1 MATYFAAASGP
12 SRIDGVGH
20 PFDQPVEPVE
30 DRGQVVAMEVLQH
43 ILIMPIGHNGW
54 LDGRGE
60 YAMATFE
67 SRIHALRIEPH
78 PNADRLELAAVGG
91 FRCVVGKGAFTSG
104 DLAAYIPEGAVCP
117 DWLIAELGLDGKLAG
132 SRRNRVKAVKLR
144 GALSQGLVY
153 PVRDGMIRGRPVAEG
168 DEVTALLEL
177 VKYEPP
183 IPIAMQGEV
192 RPVHGATLRYDIENV
207 KQYPDELRDGEPV
220 VITEKLHG
228 TWCCLG
234 WHPDHGPI
242 VTSKGMS
249 DRGLALILNE
259 ANRNNL
265 YVRTWHACEAAFET
279 ARARVAG
286 TEQPFYVLGEVYG
299 RGVQDLHYDEPN
311 PAFRV
316 FDAYVGG
323 RDRGR
328 YLSPGELE
336 ASLGDLFPLV
346 PVLYRGPFSTAVM
359 LAQTDGATALG
370 GKHVREGV
378 VVRPAAERASAEFGR
393 VILKSVSGDY
403 LTRKGG
409 TEYN

>member
-1 MATYFAAASGP
+1 
-12 SRIDGVGH
+12 
-20 PFDQPVEPVE
+20 
-30 DRGQVVAMEVLQH
+30 
-43 ILIMPIGHNGW
+43 
-54 LDGRGE
+54 
-60 YAMATFE
+60 MATFE

-78 PNADRLELAAVGG
+78 PNADRLELAAIGG
-91 FRCVVGKGAFTSG
+91 FRCVVGKGSFTDG

-117 DWLIAELGLDGKLAG
+117 DWLIAELGLEGKLAG
-132 SRRNRVKAVKLR
+132 SKRNRVKAVKLR

-153 PVRDGMIRGRPVAEG
+153 PVRDGMVRGRPVSEG
-168 DEVTALLEL
+168 DTVTDLLEL

-207 KQYPDELRDGEPV
+207 KKYPDALQEHEPV

-234 WHPDHGPI
+234 WHPDHGPV

-249 DRGLALILNE
+249 DRGMALILNA
-259 ANRNNL
+259 ANQTNL
-265 YVRTWHACEAAFET
+265 YVRTWRAFEASFET
-279 ARARVAG
+279 ARARLAG
-286 TEQPFYVLGEVYG
+286 DGQAFYVLGEVYG
-299 RGVQDLHYDEPN
+299 RGVQDLHYGEPN

-316 FDAYVGG
+316 FDAYVGEPG
-323 RDRGR
+323 RGR
-328 YLSPGELE
+328 YLSPDEIE
-336 ASLGDLFPLV
+336 SSLDDLFPLV
-346 PVLYRGPFSTAVM
+346 PVLYRGPFSAAVM
-359 LAQTDGATALG
+359 LEQTDGATALG

-378 VVRPAAERASAEFGR
+378 VVTPATERESAELGR

-409 TEYN
+409 TEFN

>member
-1 MATYFAAASGP
+1 
-12 SRIDGVGH
+12 
-20 PFDQPVEPVE
+20 
-30 DRGQVVAMEVLQH
+30 
-43 ILIMPIGHNGW
+43 
-54 LDGRGE
+54 
-60 YAMATFE
+60 MATFE

-91 FRCVVGKGAFTSG
+91 FRCVVGKGSFSDG

-117 DWLIAELGLDGKLAG
+117 DWLIAELGLEGKLAG
-132 SRRNRVKAVKLR
+132 SRKNRVKAVKLR

-153 PVRDGMIRGRPVAEG
+153 PVRDGMIRGRPAAEG
-168 DEVTALLEL
+168 DEVTELLEL

-192 RPVHGATLRYDIENV
+192 RPVHGATIHYDIENV
-207 KQYPDELRDGEPV
+207 KKYPDALQDGEPV

-249 DRGLALILNE
+249 DRGMALILNE
-259 ANRNNL
+259 ANETNL
-265 YVRTWHACEAAFET
+265 YVRTWRAFEAPFET
-279 ARARVAG
+279 ARARLAADG
-286 TEQPFYVLGEVYG
+286 QPFYVLGEVFG
-299 RGVQDLHYDEPN
+299 RGVQDLHYGEPN

-316 FDAYVGG
+316 FDAYVGEPG
-323 RDRGR
+323 RGR
-328 YLSPGELE
+328 YLSPDEVE
-336 ASLGDLFPLV
+336 SLGNLFPLV
-346 PVLYRGPFSTAVM
+346 PVLYRGPFSAALM
-359 LAQTDGATALG
+359 LEHTDGATALG

-378 VVRPAAERASAEFGR
+378 VVKPAAERESAELGR
-393 VILKSVSGDY
+393 VLVKSVSGDY

-409 TEYN
+409 TDYN

>member
-1 MATYFAAASGP
+1 
-12 SRIDGVGH
+12 
-20 PFDQPVEPVE
+20 
-30 DRGQVVAMEVLQH
+30 
-43 ILIMPIGHNGW
+43 
-54 LDGRGE
+54 
-60 YAMATFE
+60 MATFE
-67 SRIHALRIEPH
+67 SRVHALHVETH

-91 FRCVVGKGAFTSG
+91 FRCVVAKGSFADG

-117 DWLIAELGLDGKLAG
+117 DWLIAELGLEGKLAG
-132 SRRNRVKAVKLR
+132 SRKNRVKAVKLR

-168 DEVTALLEL
+168 DTVTELLEL

-192 RPVHGATLRYDIENV
+192 QPVHGATLRYDIENV
-207 KQYPDELRDGEPV
+207 KKYPDELQDGEPV

-228 TWCCLG
+228 SWCCLG

-249 DRGLALILNE
+249 DRGMALILNE
-259 ANRNNL
+259 ANHNNL
-265 YVRTWHACEAAFET
+265 YVRTWRAFEAAFET
-279 ARARVAG
+279 ARAGQAG
-286 TEQPFYVLGEVYG
+286 AGQPFYVLGEVYG
-299 RGVQDLHYDEPN
+299 RGVQDLHYEEPN

-316 FDAYVGG
+316 FDTYVGEPG
-323 RDRGR
+323 HGR
-328 YLSPGELE
+328 YLSPSEIE

-346 PVLYRGPFSTAVM
+346 PVLYRGPFSSAV
-359 LAQTDGATALG
+359 LLGETDGATALG
-370 GKHVREGV
+370 GRHLREGV
-378 VVRPAAERASAEFGR
+378 VVKPATERESPEFGR

-403 LTRKGG
+403 LTRKGA

>member
-1 MATYFAAASGP
+1 
-12 SRIDGVGH
+12 
-20 PFDQPVEPVE
+20 
-30 DRGQVVAMEVLQH
+30 
-43 ILIMPIGHNGW
+43 
-54 LDGRGE
+54 
-60 YAMATFE
+60 MATFE
-67 SRIHALRIEPH
+67 SRVHALRIEPH
-78 PNADRLELAAVGG
+78 PNADRLELAAIGG
-91 FRCVVGKGAFTSG
+91 YRCVVGKGSFTDG

-117 DWLIAELGLDGKLAG
+117 DWLIAELGLEGKLAG
-132 SRRNRVKAVKLR
+132 SRKNRVKAVKLR

-168 DEVTALLEL
+168 DTVTDLLEL

-192 RPVHGATLRYDIENV
+192 RAVHGATLHYDVENV
-207 KQYPDELRDGEPV
+207 KKYPDELHEGEPV

-228 TWCCLG
+228 SWCCLG

-249 DRGLALILNE
+249 DRGMALILNE
-259 ANRNNL
+259 ANDKNL
-265 YVRTWHACEAAFET
+265 YVRTWRAFEAAFET
-279 ARARVAG
+279 ARARLAG

-316 FDAYVGG
+316 FDAYVGKPG
-323 RDRGR
+323 RGR
-328 YLSPGELE
+328 YLSSNEIE
-336 ASLGDLFPLV
+336 ESLGDLFPLV

-359 LAQTDGATALG
+359 LERTDGATALG

-378 VVRPAAERASAEFGR
+378 VVKPAAERESAEFGR